1 MVKPRDESVRARF
14 ATESDR
20 NFSVVAS
27 AGSGK
32 TTGIIERI
40 LSIARS
46 PNAAEILPRLVVVT
60 FTNRAA
66 DEMQQRTRQA
76 LLQENLGQEVQT
88 ASNRAFFGTIH
99 AFCMKLLTDF
109 GHYLG
114 LPAPVELVEDDD
126 DLWQEFAQ
134 NQIRIGDSLGEKD
147 RALLLR
153 FVQARDLMELAR
165 RARSAV
171 LQVPGLT
178 PCPPPEFAEIY
189 SQSAKGKGNDNIA
202 RSQAELREWENRF
215 SGDWEYLRWPVCFTA
230 PNAKFTQLWQEK
242 FAPLR
247 KWICAAATCVAAEV
261 QRDYLDFRLD
271 NGVVTYDDQIALA
284 EQLLQHPVAAPRIR
298 DENFRVILDEA
309 QDTEPLQFSV
319 LLEVTR
325 PPEAKGLWLQDPHLG
340 PRPGHFCMVGD
351 FQQSIYWQRADL
363 NYYRA
368 VHDALISDKNGESL
382 EFAVTFRLDQKQLDF
397 VNETFWEILNNK
409 DGQVRFVELQPRP
422 NILPGKVIRV
432 PLAKELLPE
441 GKKLK
446 DYQKAR
452 IEADYLARWIKDA
465 GLKKLSADSWRE
477 VAILCPRKAWLQ
489 TMAAAL
495 RRVGLPVAIQSEND
509 VKGDSPAYA
518 WLTALLTIMSDPLNA
533 YEIVGVL
540 RDIFGASD
548 HDLAVFSEGQKARFR
563 IDQIASATGRISS
576 FLHMLAEI
584 RQRAEGLALFD
595 AVSLIIEQTQLRE
608 RLLLLPATEFG
619 DLARELDA
627 LTVQAA
633 EAEANGMILP
643 GFSEQLRND
652 FASSRAVRF
661 SADDDAIQLITS
673 YKAKGSE
680 WQAVIVPFL
689 ARELRTPSPPYPHFV
704 KSPADGELVIAFAKE
719 DKSKDLKDAI
729 ERAEQQQ
736 LERLLYVAT
745 TRARHTLVVVL
756 DQEIFSN
763 SEGKLL
769 KTAQL
774 RRLIRDKDF
783 YSGEFEQHTSTIDE
797 VPESSPITEHAS
809 QKKDAQ
815 IDPLTND
822 ELKRAAKRASDFVR
836 KITPSALDPE
846 VPADVRTRSRLDTL
860 ATLYG
865 RWWHK
870 FFQRLDW
877 KGGIDFAQNIFEK
890 ELPFSPDAKGAV
902 KDWDATHRHL
912 FSDASIARFLESDET
927 LFHAEFPFSW
937 RRNNRSV
944 LEGLID
950 LVMIDRKAHRCLLL
964 DWKTNNVSPSDVEI
978 FRETYR
984 PQLAAYWKA
993 VTEITGLEV
1002 EAGLFSIA
1010 LGRLLLYSAEELQME
1025 WRRLEQLPPSQLE
1038 NEITPDS
1045 VDQRLTAERSDT
1057 PKAAR
1062 GPRYPGTA

>member
-1 MVKPRDESVRARF
+1 MVKPRDEAARARF
-14 ATESDR
+14 ATELDC

-32 TTGIIERI
+32 TTAITQRV

-46 PNAAEILPRLVVVT
+46 PNATEILPQLVVVT

-76 LLQENLGQEVQT
+76 LLEEHLRQEVQT
-88 ASNRAFFGTIH
+88 AFNRAFFGTIH
-99 AFCMKLLTDF
+99 SFCIKLLTDF

-114 LPAPVELVEDDD
+114 LPAPLELVEDDS

-134 NQIRIGDSLGEKD
+134 NQTRIGRSLADKD
-147 RALLLR
+147 RAMLLR
-153 FVQARDLMELAR
+153 FVQVRDLMELAR
-165 RARSAV
+165 RAASAV
-171 LQVPGLT
+171 LQAPGLS
-178 PCPPPEFAEIY
+178 PCPPLDFAEVY
-189 SQSAKGKGNDNIA
+189 SQSDKGNENISK
-202 RSQAELREWENRF
+202 SQAELRQWERRF
-215 SGDWEYLRWPVCFTA
+215 AGDWEYLRWPVCFTA
-230 PNAKFTQLWQEK
+230 TNARFTQLWQEK

-247 KWICAAATCVAAEV
+247 QWICDAATCVAAEV
-261 QRDYLDFRLD
+261 QRDYLNFRLD
-271 NGVVTYDDQIALA
+271 HGLVTYGDQIALA
-284 EQLLQHPVAAPRIR
+284 EELLQHPEAARRIR
-298 DENFRVILDEA
+298 EENLRVILDEA
-309 QDTEPLQFSV
+309 QDTEPPQFSV
-319 LLEVTR
+319 LLETTR
-325 PPEAKGLWLQDPHLG
+325 PPEASGIWLQDRHLG

-368 VHDALISDKNGESL
+368 VHEALVADKHGESV

-397 VNETFWEILNNK
+397 VNETFREILNNK

-432 PLAKELLPE
+432 PLVANELLPE

-452 IEADYLARWIKDA
+452 IEAEYLARWIKGA

-489 TMAAAL
+489 TTAAAL
-495 RRVGLPVAIQSEND
+495 RRVGLPVAIQSERD

-518 WLTALLTIMSDPLNA
+518 WVAALLTIMTDPLNA

-540 RDIFGASD
+540 REIFGASD
-548 HDLAVFSEGQKARFR
+548 HDLAVFSEGQSARFR
-563 IDQIASATGRISS
+563 IDEILSATGRISS
-576 FLHMLAEI
+576 RLRTLAEI

-595 AVSLIIEQTQLRE
+595 AVTLIVEQTRLRE
-608 RLLLLPATEFG
+608 RLLLLPAMEFG
-619 DLARELDA
+619 DLTRELDA
-627 LTVQAA
+627 LLAQAA
-633 EAEANGMILP
+633 EAEANGTILTE
-643 GFSEQLRND
+643 FAEHLRDD
-652 FASSRAVRF
+652 FTTPRAVRF
-661 SADDDAIQLITS
+661 FADDNAIQLITS
-673 YKAKGSE
+673 HKAKGSE

-689 ARELRTPSPPYPHFV
+689 ARDMRLPSRPYPHLV
-704 KSPADGELVIAFAKE
+704 KSPLDGELIIAFGKE

-736 LERLLYVAT
+736 IERLLYVAT

-769 KTAQL
+769 KAAQL
-774 RRLIRDKDF
+774 RRLIRDKDS
-783 YSGEFEQHTSTIDE
+783 YSGEFDQHSSTIDE
-797 VPESSPITEHAS
+797 VPEPSQIIEHAS
-809 QKKDAQ
+809 EKNGAE
-815 IDPLTND
+815 IEPLSAR
-822 ELKRAAKRASDFVR
+822 ELKRAAKRGSEFVR
-836 KITPSALDPE
+836 KITPSTLDPE
-846 VPADVRTRSRLDTL
+846 LPAEVWTRSRLDNL

-877 KGGIDFAQNIFEK
+877 KGGINSAQKLFEK
-890 ELPFSPDAKGAV
+890 ELPLSPDAKAAV
-902 KDWDATHRHL
+902 KDWNATRENL
-912 FSDASIARFLESDET
+912 FSDASIARFLASNET

-937 RRNNRSV
+937 HRNERSV

-950 LVMIDRKAHRCLLL
+950 SIMINRIFGQCLLL
-964 DWKTNNVSPSDVEI
+964 DWKTNDVSPSDIEI
-978 FRETYR
+978 FRESYR

-993 VTEITGLEV
+993 VTEITDLEV
-1002 EAGLFSIA
+1002 EAGLFSTA

-1025 WRRLEQLPPSQLE
+1025 WRRLEQLPPAELE
-1038 NEITPDS
+1038 NEIRPDPAS
-1045 VDQRLTAERSDT
+1045 GV
-1057 PKAAR
+1057 
-1062 GPRYPGTA
+1062 

>member
-1 MVKPRDESVRARF
+1 MVKPRDECVRARF
-14 ATESDR
+14 ASELDR
-20 NFSVVAS
+20 NFSVLAS

-32 TTGIIERI
+32 TTAITERI

-76 LLQENLGQEVQT
+76 LLEQHLRQEVQT
-88 ASNRAFFGTIH
+88 AFNRAFFGTIH
-99 AFCMKLLTDF
+99 SFCMKLLNDF

-114 LPAPVELVEDDD
+114 LPAPLELVEGDD

-134 NQIRIGDSLGEKD
+134 NQTRIGRSLGDKD
-147 RALLLR
+147 RTMLLR

-171 LQVPGLT
+171 LHVPGLS
-178 PCPPPEFAEIY
+178 PCPPLDFAEIY
-189 SQSAKGKGNDNIA
+189 SQSDKEKGNDNISK
-202 RSQAELREWENRF
+202 SQAELREWEIRHA
-215 SGDWEYLRWPVCFTA
+215 GDWEYLRWPVCFTA
-230 PNAKFTQLWQEK
+230 GNAKFTQLWQQK

-247 KWICAAATCVAAEV
+247 HWVCDAATCVAVEV
-261 QRDYLDFRLD
+261 QRDYLNFRLD
-271 NGVVTYDDQIALA
+271 HGLVTYGDQIALA
-284 EQLLQHPVAAPRIR
+284 EELLQHPVAAQRIR
-298 DENFRVILDEA
+298 EESFRVILDEA

-319 LLEVTR
+319 LLEATR
-325 PPEAKGLWLQDPHLG
+325 PPEAKGLWLQDRHLG

-368 VHDALISDKNGESL
+368 VHEALISDKHGESL

-397 VNETFWEILNNK
+397 VNATFRGILNNK
-409 DGQVRFVELQPRP
+409 DGQVPFVELQPRP
-422 NILPGKVIRV
+422 EILPGKVIGL
-432 PLAKELLPE
+432 PLVAKELLPE

-452 IEADYLARWIKDA
+452 IEGEYLACWIRDT

-489 TMAAAL
+489 TTAAAL

-518 WLTALLTIMSDPLNA
+518 WLTALLTIMTDPLNA
-533 YEIVGVL
+533 YEIVGVV
-540 RDIFGASD
+540 REIFGASD
-548 HDLAVFSEGQKARFR
+548 HDLAVFSDGQRARFR
-563 IDQIASATGRISS
+563 IDEILSATGRISS
-576 FLHMLAEI
+576 LLRTLAEI

-595 AVSLIIEQTQLRE
+595 AVTLIIEQTQLRQ
-608 RLLLLPATEFG
+608 RLLVLPAAEFG
-619 DLARELDA
+619 DLERELDA
-627 LTVQAA
+627 LLAQTA
-633 EAEANGMILP
+633 EAEANGMILAE
-643 GFSEQLRND
+643 FAEHLRND
-652 FASSRAVRF
+652 FAAARAVRF
-661 SADDDAIQLITS
+661 SADDNAIQLITS

-689 ARELRTPSPPYPHFV
+689 ARELRPHSPPYPHFV
-704 KSPADGELVIAFAKE
+704 KSPVDGELIIAFGKQ

-729 ERAEQQQ
+729 ERAQKQE

-745 TRARHTLVVVL
+745 TRARHALVIVL
-756 DQEIFSN
+756 DQEIFTN
-763 SEGKLL
+763 NDGQVPR
-769 KTAQL
+769 TAQL
-774 RRLIRDKDF
+774 RRLIRDMDS
-783 YSGEFEQHTSTIDE
+783 YSGEFDQHSSTIDDVLE
-797 VPESSPITEHAS
+797 PSPIAGQAS
-809 QKKDAQ
+809 QKNGAEIQ
-815 IDPLTND
+815 PLTD
-822 ELKRAAKRASDFVR
+822 GELKRAAKRASEFVR
-836 KITPSALDPE
+836 KITPSALDSE
-846 VPADVRTRSRLDTL
+846 VPVDVQTRGRLDTL

-877 KGGIDFAQNIFEK
+877 KGGIDSAQELFDK
-890 ELPFSPDAKGAV
+890 ELPISPDAKAAV
-902 KDWDATHRHL
+902 KDWNATRRHL
-912 FSDASIARFLESDET
+912 FSDATIARLLASDET

-937 RRNNRSV
+937 RRNDRSV

-950 LVMIDRKAHRCLLL
+950 SIMINRKAGRCLLL
-964 DWKTNNVSPSDVEI
+964 DWKTNDVSPSDVEI

-993 VTEITGLEV
+993 VAEITGLEV
-1002 EAGLFSIA
+1002 EAGLFSTA
-1010 LGRLLLYSAEELQME
+1010 LGHLLLYSAEELQVE
-1025 WRRLEQLPPSQLE
+1025 WRRLEQLPPAQLE
-1038 NEITPDS
+1038 NEI
-1045 VDQRLTAERSDT
+1045 RLD
-1057 PKAAR
+1057 AAD
-1062 GPRYPGTA
+1062 GL

>member
-1 MVKPRDESVRARF
+1 MVKPRDEAVRARF
-14 ATESDR
+14 ASELDR

-88 ASNRAFFGTIH
+88 AFNRAFFGTIH
-99 AFCMKLLTDF
+99 SFCMKLLTDF

-114 LPAPVELVEDDD
+114 LPAPLELVEDDD
-126 DLWQEFAQ
+126 DMWQEFAQ
-134 NQIRIGDSLGEKD
+134 NQTRIGRSLGEKD
-147 RALLLR
+147 RAMLLR

-171 LQVPGLT
+171 LQMPGLS
-178 PCPPPEFAEIY
+178 PCPPLDFAEVY
-189 SQSAKGKGNDNIA
+189 AQSNKGKGNDNIA
-202 RSQAELREWENRF
+202 KSQAELREWEKRF
-215 SGDWEYLRWPVCFTA
+215 AGDWEYLRWPVCFTA
-230 PNAKFTQLWQEK
+230 ANARFTQLWQEK

-261 QRDYLDFRLD
+261 QRDYLNFRLD
-271 NGVVTYDDQIALA
+271 HGLVTYDDQIALA
-284 EQLLQHPVAAPRIR
+284 EELLQHPIAAPRIR
-298 DENFRVILDEA
+298 EESFRVILDEA
-309 QDTEPLQFSV
+309 QDTQPLQFSV
-319 LLEVTR
+319 LLELTR
-325 PPEAKGLWLQDPHLG
+325 PPEAKGLWLQDRHLG

-351 FQQSIYWQRADL
+351 FQQSIWQRADL
-363 NYYRA
+363 HYYRA
-368 VHDALISDKNGESL
+368 VHEALIFDKNGESL

-397 VNETFWEILNNK
+397 VNETFREILNNK

-432 PLAKELLPE
+432 PLAKELLPQ

-452 IEADYLARWIKDA
+452 IEAEYLARWIKDG
-465 GLKKLSADSWRE
+465 GLKKLSADSWGE

-495 RRVGLPVAIQSEND
+495 RRIDLPVAIQSEHD

-518 WLTALLTIMSDPLNA
+518 WLTALLTIMTDPLNA

-548 HDLAVFSEGQKARFR
+548 HDLAVFSEGQNARFR
-563 IDQIASATGRISS
+563 IDEIASATGSISS
-576 FLHMLAEI
+576 ILHTLAET

-595 AVSLIIEQTQLRE
+595 AVTLIIEQTQLRE
-608 RLLLLPATEFG
+608 RLLLLPAAEFG
-619 DLARELDA
+619 HLALELDA
-627 LTVQAA
+627 LIVQAA

-643 GFSEQLRND
+643 GFAEQLRND
-652 FASSRAVRF
+652 FASLRAVRF
-661 SADDDAIQLITS
+661 SADDNAIQLITS

-680 WQAVIVPFL
+680 WQTVIVPFL
-689 ARELRTPSPPYPHFV
+689 ARDLRAPSPRYPCFI
-704 KSPADGELVIAFAKE
+704 KSPADGELIIAFANQ

-756 DQEIFSN
+756 DQEIFPS

-774 RRLIRDKDF
+774 RRLIRDKDS
-783 YSGEFEQHTSTIDE
+783 YSGEFDQHTSTIDE
-797 VPESSPITEHAS
+797 VPESSPIVGHAS
-809 QKKDAQ
+809 QKNGSE
-815 IDPLTND
+815 IEPLTNN
-822 ELKRAAKRASDFVR
+822 ELERAAKRASEFVR

-846 VPADVRTRSRLDTL
+846 VPADARTRSRLDTL

-877 KGGIDFAQNIFEK
+877 KGGIDSAQKLFEK
-890 ELPFSPDAKGAV
+890 ELPISPDAKAAV
-902 KDWDATHRHL
+902 KDWNATRRNL
-912 FSDASIARFLESDET
+912 FSEGTIARFLASDET
-927 LFHAEFPFSW
+927 LYHAEFPFSW

-950 LVMIDRKAHRCLLL
+950 SIMINRKAGSCLLL
-964 DWKTNNVSPSDVEI
+964 DWKTNDVSRSEVEI

-984 PQLAAYWKA
+984 PQLAAYWKG

-1002 EAGLFSIA
+1002 EAGLFSTA
-1010 LGRLLLYSAEELQME
+1010 LGRLLLYSAKELQME
-1025 WRRLEQLPPSQLE
+1025 WRRLEQLPPTQLE
-1038 NEITPDS
+1038 NEI
-1045 VDQRLTAERSDT
+1045 RSD
-1057 PKAAR
+1057 AAN
-1062 GPRYPGTA
+1062 GF

>member
-1 MVKPRDESVRARF
+1 MVKPRDEPARARF
-14 ATESDR
+14 ASELDR

-46 PNAAEILPRLVVVT
+46 PNAAKILPRLVVVT

-76 LLQENLGQEVQT
+76 LLEENLRQEVQT
-88 ASNRAFFGTIH
+88 AFNRAFFGTIH
-99 AFCMKLLTDF
+99 SFCMKLLTDF

-114 LPAPVELVEDDD
+114 LPAPLELVEEDDD

-134 NQIRIGDSLGEKD
+134 NQTRIGRSLGEKD
-147 RALLLR
+147 RAMLLR

-165 RARSAV
+165 RARSAA
-171 LQVPGLT
+171 LQVPGLS
-178 PCPPPEFAEIY
+178 PCPPLDFADIY
-189 SQSAKGKGNDNIA
+189 QQADQAGRDNIA
-202 RSQAELREWENRF
+202 KSQAELREWEKRYA
-215 SGDWEYLRWPVCFTA
+215 GDWEYLRWPVCFTA
-230 PNAKFTQLWQEK
+230 ANAKFTQLWQEK

-247 KWICAAATCVAAEV
+247 QWICDAATCVAAEV
-261 QRDYLDFRLD
+261 QRDYLNFRLD
-271 NGVVTYDDQIALA
+271 HGLVTYGDQIGLA
-284 EQLLQHPVAAPRIR
+284 GELLQHPVAAQRIR
-298 DENFRVILDEA
+298 EENFRVILDEA
-309 QDTEPLQFSV
+309 QDTEPLQFSA
-319 LLEVTR
+319 LLEATR
-325 PPEAKGLWLQDPHLG
+325 PPEAKGLWLQDRHLG

-368 VHDALISDKNGESL
+368 VHEALISDKNGESL

-397 VNETFWEILNNK
+397 VNETFREILNNK
-409 DGQVRFVELQPRP
+409 EGQVRFVELQPRP
-422 NILPGKVIRV
+422 EILPGKVIRV
-432 PLAKELLPE
+432 ALVAKELLPKE
-441 GKKLK
+441 KKLK

-452 IEADYLARWIKDA
+452 IEAEYLAQWIKDA

-495 RRVGLPVAIQSEND
+495 RRVGLPVAIQSEQD

-518 WLTALLTIMSDPLNA
+518 WLTALLTIMTDPLNA

-540 RDIFGASD
+540 REIFGASD
-548 HDLAVFSEGQKARFR
+548 HDLAVFSEGERTRFR
-563 IDQIASATGRISS
+563 IDEISSATGKISS
-576 FLHMLAEI
+576 VLHTLAEI
-584 RQRAEGLALFD
+584 RQRAEDLALFD
-595 AVSLIIEQTQLRE
+595 AVTLIIEQTQLRE
-608 RLLLLPATEFG
+608 RLLLLPASEFG
-619 DLARELDA
+619 DLGRELDA
-627 LTVQAA
+627 LIVQAA
-633 EAEANGMILP
+633 EAEANGMILA
-643 GFSEQLRND
+643 GFAEQLRDD
-652 FASSRAVRF
+652 FASPRAIRF
-661 SADDDAIQLITS
+661 SADDNAIQLITS
-673 YKAKGSE
+673 HKAKGSE

-689 ARELRTPSPPYPHFV
+689 ARDLRMPSPRYPHFV
-704 KSPADGELVIAFAKE
+704 KSPADGELIIAFGKE

-756 DQEIFSN
+756 DQEIFCN

-783 YSGEFEQHTSTIDE
+783 YSGEFNQHSSTIGE
-797 VPESSPITEHAS
+797 VLEPSAIVQHAS
-809 QKKDAQ
+809 QKNGAE
-815 IDPLTND
+815 IEPLTD
-822 ELKRAAKRASDFVR
+822 SELKRAAKRASEFVR
-836 KITPSALDPE
+836 KITPSALDSE
-846 VPADVRTRSRLDTL
+846 VSAEVRTRSRLDTL

-877 KGGIDFAQNIFEK
+877 NGGIDSAQKLFEK
-890 ELPFSPDAKGAV
+890 ELPISPDAQAAV
-902 KDWDATHRHL
+902 KDWNATRRNL
-912 FSDASIARFLESDET
+912 FSDATIARFLASDET

-937 RRNNRSV
+937 RRNDRSV

-950 LVMIDRKAHRCLLL
+950 SIMISRKAGRCLLL
-964 DWKTNNVSPSDVEI
+964 DWKTNDVSSSDAEI
-978 FRETYR
+978 FLARYR
-984 PQLAAYWKA
+984 PQLAAYWKG

-1002 EAGLFSIA
+1002 KAGLFSTA
-1010 LGRLLLYSAEELQME
+1010 LGRLLLYSAEELEVE
-1025 WRRLEQLPPSQLE
+1025 WRRLEQLPPAQLE
-1038 NEITPDS
+1038 DEIRPDT
-1045 VDQRLTAERSDT
+1045 VD
-1057 PKAAR
+1057 
-1062 GPRYPGTA
+1062 G

>member
-1 MVKPRDESVRARF
+1 MVKPRDEAARARF
-14 ATESDR
+14 ANELDR

-32 TTGIIERI
+32 TTAITQRI

-76 LLQENLGQEVQT
+76 LLEENLRQEVQT
-88 ASNRAFFGTIH
+88 AFNRAFFGTIH
-99 AFCMKLLTDF
+99 SFCMKLLIDF

-114 LPAPVELVEDDD
+114 LPAPLELVEDDE

-134 NQIRIGDSLGEKD
+134 NQTRIGLSLGDKD
-147 RALLLR
+147 RAMLLR
-153 FVQARDLMELAR
+153 FVQARNLMELAR
-165 RARSAV
+165 RAASSV
-171 LQVPGLT
+171 LQVPGLS
-178 PCPPPEFAEIY
+178 PCPPLDFAEVY
-189 SQSAKGKGNDNIA
+189 QHVDQGGRDNVSK
-202 RSQAELREWENRF
+202 SQAELREWERRF
-215 SGDWEYLRWPVCFTA
+215 AGDWEYLRWPICFTA
-230 PNAKFTQLWQEK
+230 ANAKFTQLWQEK

-247 KWICAAATCVAAEV
+247 KWICEAATCVAAEV
-261 QRDYLDFRLD
+261 QRDYRNFRLD
-271 NGVVTYDDQIALA
+271 HGLVTYGDQIALA
-284 EQLLQHPVAAPRIR
+284 EELLQHPVAAPRIR
-298 DENFRVILDEA
+298 EENFRVILDEA

-319 LLEVTR
+319 LLEATR
-325 PPEAKGLWLQDPHLG
+325 PPEAKGLWLDDRHRG

-363 NYYRA
+363 KYYRD
-368 VHDALISDKNGESL
+368 VHEALIAQKSGESL
-382 EFAVTFRLDQKQLDF
+382 EFSVTFRLDQKQLDF
-397 VNETFWEILNNK
+397 VNETFCEILNNN

-422 NILPGKVIRV
+422 DILPGKVIRV
-432 PLAKELLPE
+432 PLVAKELLPD
-441 GKKLK
+441 GKKIK

-452 IEADYLARWIKDA
+452 IEAEYLARWIKDS
-465 GLKKLSADSWRE
+465 GLKNLSADSWRE

-489 TMAAAL
+489 TTAAAL
-495 RRVGLPVAIQSEND
+495 RRVGLAVAIQSERD

-518 WLTALLTIMSDPLNA
+518 WLTALLTIMTDPLNA

-540 RDIFGASD
+540 REIFGASD
-548 HDLAVFSEGQKARFR
+548 HDLAVFSEGHSARFR
-563 IDQIASATGRISS
+563 IDQILSATGRISS
-576 FLHMLAEI
+576 RLRTLAEV

-595 AVSLIIEQTQLRE
+595 AVTLIIEQMQLRE

-627 LTVQAA
+627 VVAQAA
-633 EAEANGMILP
+633 EAEANGMILAE
-643 GFSEQLRND
+643 FAEHLRND
-652 FASSRAVRF
+652 FTTQRAVRF
-661 SADDDAIQLITS
+661 AADDNAIQLITS
-673 YKAKGSE
+673 HKAKGSE

-689 ARELRTPSPPYPHFV
+689 ARDMRLPSRPYPHLV
-704 KSPADGELVIAFAKE
+704 KSPVNGELIIAFGKE

-736 LERLLYVAT
+736 IERLLYVAT
-745 TRARHTLVVVL
+745 TRACHTLVIVL
-756 DQEIFSN
+756 DQDIFAN

-783 YSGEFEQHTSTIDE
+783 YSGEFDQHSMIDE
-797 VPESSPITEHAS
+797 VLESSPITGLAS
-809 QKKDAQ
+809 QENGAE
-815 IDPLTND
+815 IEPLTHN
-822 ELKRAAKRASDFVR
+822 EFKRAAKRASQFVR
-836 KITPSALDPE
+836 KITPSALDSQ
-846 VPADVRTRSRLDTL
+846 VPAEGPTRPRLDTL

-877 KGGIDFAQNIFEK
+877 KGGIDSAQKLFEK
-890 ELPFSPDAKGAV
+890 ELPTSPDAKAAV
-902 KDWDATHRHL
+902 KDWKATRQNL
-912 FSDASIARFLESDET
+912 FSDVTIAGFLASNET

-937 RRNNRSV
+937 RRNDRSV

-950 LVMIDRKAHRCLLL
+950 SMMIDRKARSCLLL
-964 DWKTNNVSPSDVEI
+964 DWKTNDVSPSDVEI

-993 VTEITGLEV
+993 VTEITGLDV
-1002 EAGLFSIA
+1002 QAGLFSTA
-1010 LGRLLLYSAEELQME
+1010 LGHVLLYPAEELRME
-1025 WRRLEQLPPSQLE
+1025 WRRLEQLPPVQLE
-1038 NEITPDS
+1038 NEIRPD
-1045 VDQRLTAERSDT
+1045 
-1057 PKAAR
+1057 AAN
-1062 GPRYPGTA
+1062 GF

>member
-1 MVKPRDESVRARF
+1 MVKPRDEAARARF
-14 ATESDR
+14 ATELDC

-32 TTGIIERI
+32 TTAITQRV

-46 PNAAEILPRLVVVT
+46 PNATEILPQLVVVT

-76 LLQENLGQEVQT
+76 LLEEHLRQEVQT
-88 ASNRAFFGTIH
+88 AFNRAFFGTIH
-99 AFCMKLLTDF
+99 SFCIKLLTDF

-114 LPAPVELVEDDD
+114 LPAPLELVEDDS

-134 NQIRIGDSLGEKD
+134 NQTRIGRSLADKD
-147 RALLLR
+147 RAMLLR
-153 FVQARDLMELAR
+153 FVQVRDLMELAR
-165 RARSAV
+165 RAASAV
-171 LQVPGLT
+171 LQAPGLS
-178 PCPPPEFAEIY
+178 PCPPLDFAEVY
-189 SQSAKGKGNDNIA
+189 SQSDKGNENISK
-202 RSQAELREWENRF
+202 SQAELREWERRF
-215 SGDWEYLRWPVCFTA
+215 AGDWEYLRWPVCFTA
-230 PNAKFTQLWQEK
+230 TNARFTQLWQEK

-247 KWICAAATCVAAEV
+247 QWICDAATCVAAEV
-261 QRDYLDFRLD
+261 QRDYLNFRLD
-271 NGVVTYDDQIALA
+271 HGLVTYGDQIALA
-284 EQLLQHPVAAPRIR
+284 EELLQHPEAARRIR

-319 LLEVTR
+319 LLEAAR
-325 PPEAKGLWLQDPHLG
+325 PPEATGVWLQDRHLG

-368 VHDALISDKNGESL
+368 VHEALVADKHGESV

-397 VNETFWEILNNK
+397 VNETFREILNNK

-432 PLAKELLPE
+432 PLVAKELLPE

-452 IEADYLARWIKDA
+452 IEAEYLARWIKGA

-489 TMAAAL
+489 TTAAAL
-495 RRVGLPVAIQSEND
+495 RRVGLPVAIQSERD

-518 WLTALLTIMSDPLNA
+518 WLAALLTIMTDPLNA

-540 RDIFGASD
+540 REIFGASD
-548 HDLAVFSEGQKARFR
+548 HDLAVFSEGQSARFR
-563 IDQIASATGRISS
+563 IDEILSATGRISS
-576 FLHMLAEI
+576 RLRTLAEI

-595 AVSLIIEQTQLRE
+595 AVTLIVEQTRLRE
-608 RLLLLPATEFG
+608 RLLLLPAMEFG

-627 LTVQAA
+627 LLAQAA
-633 EAEANGMILP
+633 EAEANGTILTE
-643 GFSEQLRND
+643 FAEHLRDD
-652 FASSRAVRF
+652 FTTPRAVRF
-661 SADDDAIQLITS
+661 FADDNAIQLITS
-673 YKAKGSE
+673 HKAKGSE

-689 ARELRTPSPPYPHFV
+689 ARDMRLPSRPYPHLV
-704 KSPADGELVIAFAKE
+704 KSPLDGELIIAFGKE

-736 LERLLYVAT
+736 IERLLYVAT
-745 TRARHTLVVVL
+745 TRARHTLIVVL

-769 KTAQL
+769 KAAQL
-774 RRLIRDKDF
+774 RRLIRDQDS
-783 YSGEFEQHTSTIDE
+783 YSGEFDQHSSTIDE
-797 VPESSPITEHAS
+797 VPEPSQIIEHAS
-809 QKKDAQ
+809 EKNGAE
-815 IDPLTND
+815 IEPLSAR
-822 ELKRAAKRASDFVR
+822 ELKRAAKRGSEFVR
-836 KITPSALDPE
+836 KITPSTLDPE
-846 VPADVRTRSRLDTL
+846 VPAEVWTRSRLDNL

-877 KGGIDFAQNIFEK
+877 KGGIDSAQKLFEK
-890 ELPFSPDAKGAV
+890 ELPLSPDAKAAV
-902 KDWDATHRHL
+902 KDWNATRENL
-912 FSDASIARFLESDET
+912 FSDASIARFLASNET

-937 RRNNRSV
+937 HRNERSV

-950 LVMIDRKAHRCLLL
+950 SIMINRIFGQCLLL
-964 DWKTNNVSPSDVEI
+964 DWKTNDVSPSDIEI
-978 FRETYR
+978 FRESYR

-993 VTEITGLEV
+993 VTEITDLEV
-1002 EAGLFSIA
+1002 EAGLFSTA

-1025 WRRLEQLPPSQLE
+1025 WRRLEQLPPAELE
-1038 NEITPDS
+1038 NEIRPDPAS
-1045 VDQRLTAERSDT
+1045 GV
-1057 PKAAR
+1057 
-1062 GPRYPGTA
+1062 

>member
-1 MVKPRDESVRARF
+1 MVKPRDESARARF
-14 ATESDR
+14 ASELDR

-32 TTGIIERI
+32 TTAITERI

-46 PNAAEILPRLVVVT
+46 RNAVEILPRLVVVT

-66 DEMQQRTRQA
+66 DEMQQPTRQA
-76 LLQENLGQEVQT
+76 PQEVQT
-88 ASNRAFFGTIH
+88 AFNRAFFGTIH
-99 AFCMKLLTDF
+99 SFCMKLLTDF

-114 LPAPVELVEDDD
+114 LPAPLELIEDDD

-134 NQIRIGDSLGEKD
+134 NQTRIGRSLSEKD
-147 RALLLR
+147 RATLLR

-171 LQVPGLT
+171 LQVPGLS
-178 PCPPPEFAEIY
+178 PCPSLDFGEVY
-189 SQSAKGKGNDNIA
+189 SQLDKGKGNDNISK
-202 RSQAELREWENRF
+202 SQAELREWERRF
-215 SGDWEYLRWPVCFTA
+215 ADDWEYLRWPPCFTA
-230 PNAKFTQLWQEK
+230 ANAKFTQLWQEK

-247 KWICAAATCVAAEV
+247 QWICNAATCVAAEV
-261 QRDYLDFRLD
+261 QRDYLNFRLD
-271 NGVVTYDDQIALA
+271 HGLVTYDDQIALA
-284 EQLLQHPVAAPRIR
+284 EELLQHPVAAQRIR
-298 DENFRVILDEA
+298 EESFRVILDEA
-309 QDTEPLQFSV
+309 QDSEPLQFSV

-325 PPEAKGLWLQDPHLG
+325 PPEAKGLWFQDRHLG

-351 FQQSIYWQRADL
+351 FQQSIYWKRADL

-368 VHDALISDKNGESL
+368 VHEALISDKNGESL

-397 VNETFWEILNNK
+397 VNETFREILNNK

-422 NILPGKVIRV
+422 EILPGKVIRV
-432 PLAKELLPE
+432 PHVAKGLLPE

-452 IEADYLARWIKDA
+452 IEAEYLARWIKDA

-489 TMAAAL
+489 TTAAAL
-495 RRVGLPVAIQSEND
+495 RRVGLPVAIQSEQD

-518 WLTALLTIMSDPLNA
+518 WLTALLTIMTDPLNA

-540 RDIFGASD
+540 REIFGASD
-548 HDLAVFSEGQKARFR
+548 HDLAVFSEGQKTRFR
-563 IDQIASATGRISS
+563 IDEILSATGRISS
-576 FLHMLAEI
+576 VLRTLAEI

-595 AVSLIIEQTQLRE
+595 AVTLIIEQTQLRE

-627 LTVQAA
+627 LLAQAA
-633 EAEANGMILP
+633 EAEANGMILA
-643 GFSEQLRND
+643 GFAEQLRND
-652 FASSRAVRF
+652 FASQRAVRF
-661 SADDDAIQLITS
+661 SADDNAIQLITS
-673 YKAKGSE
+673 HKAKGSE
-680 WQAVIVPFL
+680 WQAVVVPFL
-689 ARELRTPSPPYPHFV
+689 ARDLRTPSPRYPDFV
-704 KSPADGELVIAFAKE
+704 KSPADGERIIAFGNQ

-763 SEGKLL
+763 SEGKLPR
-769 KTAQL
+769 TAQL

-783 YSGEFEQHTSTIDE
+783 YSGEFDQHSSTIDE
-797 VPESSPITEHAS
+797 VLEHSAIAGHAS
-809 QKKDAQ
+809 QKNGAEIQ
-815 IDPLTND
+815 SLTSS
-822 ELKRAAKRASDFVR
+822 ELKRAAKRASEFVR
-836 KITPSALDPE
+836 KITPSALDSE
-846 VPADVRTRSRLDTL
+846 VSADVRTRSRLDTL

-877 KGGIDFAQNIFEK
+877 KGGIDSAQKLFEK
-890 ELPFSPDAKGAV
+890 ELPISPDAKTAV
-902 KDWDATHRHL
+902 KDWNATRPNL
-912 FSDASIARFLESDET
+912 FSDATIARFLASDET

-937 RRNNRSV
+937 RRNDRSV

-950 LVMIDRKAHRCLLL
+950 SIMINRRAGRCLLL
-964 DWKTNNVSPSDVEI
+964 DWKTNDVSPSDVEI

-1002 EAGLFSIA
+1002 EAGLFSTA
-1010 LGRLLLYSAEELQME
+1010 LGRLLLYSTEQLQME
-1025 WRRLEQLPPSQLE
+1025 WRRLEQLPPAQME
-1038 NEITPDS
+1038 NEIQPD
-1045 VDQRLTAERSDT
+1045 
-1057 PKAAR
+1057 AAD
-1062 GPRYPGTA
+1062 GF

>member
-1 MVKPRDESVRARF
+1 MVKLRDESARARF
-14 ATESDR
+14 ASELDR

-32 TTGIIERI
+32 TTAITERI

-46 PNAAEILPRLVVVT
+46 AKAVEILPRLVVVT

-76 LLQENLGQEVQT
+76 LLDENLRQEVQT
-88 ASNRAFFGTIH
+88 AFNRTFFGTIH
-99 AFCMKLLTDF
+99 SFCMKLLTDF

-114 LPAPVELVEDDD
+114 LPAPLELVEEDDD

-134 NQIRIGDSLGEKD
+134 NQTRIGRSLGEND
-147 RALLLR
+147 RAMLLR

-165 RARSAV
+165 RARSAA
-171 LQVPGLT
+171 LQVPGLS
-178 PCPPPEFAEIY
+178 PCPPLDFTEVY
-189 SQSAKGKGNDNIA
+189 SQSDKAKGNDNIA
-202 RSQAELREWENRF
+202 KSQAELHEWEKRF
-215 SGDWEYLRWPVCFTA
+215 AGDWEYLRWPVCFTA
-230 PNAKFTQLWQEK
+230 GNAKFTQLWQEK

-247 KWICAAATCVAAEV
+247 QWICAAATCVAAEV
-261 QRDYLDFRLD
+261 QRDYLNFRLD
-271 NGVVTYDDQIALA
+271 HGLVTYGDQIALA
-284 EQLLQHPVAAPRIR
+284 EELLQHPVAAQRIR
-298 DENFRVILDEA
+298 EESFRVILDEA

-325 PPEAKGLWLQDPHLG
+325 PPAAKGLWLQDRHLG
-340 PRPGHFCMVGD
+340 PQPGHFCMVGD

-368 VHDALISDKNGESL
+368 VHEALISDRNGESM

-397 VNETFWEILNNK
+397 VNETFREILNNK
-409 DGQVRFVELQPRP
+409 DGQARFVELQPRP
-422 NILPGKVIRV
+422 SILPGKVIRV
-432 PLAKELLPE
+432 SLAKELLPQ

-489 TMAAAL
+489 TTAAAL
-495 RRVGLPVAIQSEND
+495 RRVGLPVAIQSEQD

-518 WLTALLTIMSDPLNA
+518 WLTALLTIMTDPLNA

-540 RDIFGASD
+540 REIFGASD
-548 HDLAVFSEGQKARFR
+548 HDLAVFSEGQRTRFR
-563 IDQIASATGRISS
+563 IDEIVSATGRISS
-576 FLHMLAEI
+576 ILHTLAEI
-584 RQRAEGLALFD
+584 RQRTEGLALFD
-595 AVSLIIEQTQLRE
+595 AVTLIIEQTQLRE

-619 DLARELDA
+619 DLTRELDA
-627 LTVQAA
+627 LLAQAA
-633 EAEANGMILP
+633 EAEANGIILA
-643 GFSEQLRND
+643 GFAEQLRND
-652 FASSRAVRF
+652 FASARAVRF
-661 SADDDAIQLITS
+661 SADDNAIQLITS
-673 YKAKGSE
+673 HKAKGSE

-689 ARELRTPSPPYPHFV
+689 ARDLRTPSPRYPHFV
-704 KSPADGELVIAFAKE
+704 KSPADGELIIAFGNQ

-756 DQEIFSN
+756 DEEIFSS

-783 YSGEFEQHTSTIDE
+783 YSGQFDRHSSTIDE
-797 VPESSPITEHAS
+797 VLEPFQTVRQTQEKNGSEIE
-809 QKKDAQ
+809 
-815 IDPLTND
+815 PLTD
-822 ELKRAAKRASDFVR
+822 GELKRTAKRASEFVR
-836 KITPSALDPE
+836 KITPSALGSE
-846 VPADVRTRSRLDTL
+846 VSADVRTRSRLDTL

-870 FFQRLDW
+870 FFQGLDW
-877 KGGIDFAQNIFEK
+877 KGGIDSAQKLFEK
-890 ELPFSPDAKGAV
+890 ELPISPDPKAAV
-902 KDWDATHRHL
+902 KDWSATRRNL
-912 FSDASIARFLESDET
+912 FSDATIARFLATDET

-937 RRNNRSV
+937 RRNDRSV
-944 LEGLID
+944 LEGVID
-950 LVMIDRKAHRCLLL
+950 SIMINREAGRCLLL
-964 DWKTNNVSPSDVEI
+964 DWKTNDVSQSDVEI

-984 PQLAAYWKA
+984 PQVAAYWKA
-993 VTEITGLEV
+993 VTEITCLEV
-1002 EAGLFSIA
+1002 EAGLFSTA

-1025 WRRLEQLPPSQLE
+1025 WRRLEQLPSAQLE
-1038 NEITPDS
+1038 NEI
-1045 VDQRLTAERSDT
+1045 
-1057 PKAAR
+1057 AAIS
-1062 GPRYPGTA
+1062 GDGF

>member
-14 ATESDR
+14 ASELDR

-32 TTGIIERI
+32 TTAITERI

-76 LLQENLGQEVQT
+76 LLQEHLRQEVQT
-88 ASNRAFFGTIH
+88 AFNRAFFGTIH
-99 AFCMKLLTDF
+99 SFCMKLLTDF

-114 LPAPVELVEDDD
+114 LPAPLELIEEDDD

-134 NQIRIGDSLGEKD
+134 NQTRIGSSLGEKD
-147 RALLLR
+147 RAMLLR

-171 LQVPGLT
+171 LQVPELS
-178 PCPPPEFAEIY
+178 PCPTLDFAEVH
-189 SQSAKGKGNDNIA
+189 SQPDKGNNNISK
-202 RSQAELREWENRF
+202 SQAELREWELRF
-215 SGDWEYLRWPVCFTA
+215 AGDWEYLRWPVCFTA
-230 PNAKFTQLWQEK
+230 ANARFTQLWQEK

-247 KWICAAATCVAAEV
+247 QWICAAATCVAAEL
-261 QRDYLDFRLD
+261 QRDYLNFRLD
-271 NGVVTYDDQIALA
+271 HGVVTYDDQIALA
-284 EQLLQHPVAAPRIR
+284 EELLQHPVAAQRIR
-298 DENFRVILDEA
+298 EESFRVILDEA

-325 PPEAKGLWLQDPHLG
+325 PTEAKGLWFQDRHLG
-340 PRPGHFCMVGD
+340 PRLGHFCMVGD
-351 FQQSIYWQRADL
+351 FQQSIYWKRADL

-368 VHDALISDKNGESL
+368 VHEALISDKNGESL
-382 EFAVTFRLDQKQLDF
+382 EFAVTFRLNQKQLDF
-397 VNETFWEILNNK
+397 VNETFREILNNK

-432 PLAKELLPE
+432 PLGKELLPQ

-452 IEADYLARWIKDA
+452 IEAEYLARWIKDA

-489 TMAAAL
+489 TTAAAL
-495 RRVGLPVAIQSEND
+495 RRVGLPVVIQSEHD

-518 WLTALLTIMSDPLNA
+518 WLTALLTIMTDPLNA

-563 IDQIASATGRISS
+563 IDEIASATGRISS
-576 FLHMLAEI
+576 VLHTLAEI

-595 AVSLIIEQTQLRE
+595 AVTLIIEQTQLRE

-627 LTVQAA
+627 LIVQAA
-633 EAEANGMILP
+633 AAEANGMILP
-643 GFSEQLRND
+643 GFAEQLRND
-652 FASSRAVRF
+652 FASPRAVRF
-661 SADDDAIQLITS
+661 SADDNAIQLITS

-680 WQAVIVPFL
+680 WQAVVVPFL
-689 ARELRTPSPPYPHFV
+689 ARDLRTPSPRYPDFV
-704 KSPADGELVIAFAKE
+704 KSPADGELIIAFGNQ

-763 SEGKLL
+763 SEGKLPR
-769 KTAQL
+769 TAQL

-783 YSGEFEQHTSTIDE
+783 YSGEFDQHSSTIDE
-797 VPESSPITEHAS
+797 VPESSPIVEHPL
-809 QKKDAQ
+809 QKNGSE
-815 IDPLTND
+815 IEPLTD
-822 ELKRAAKRASDFVR
+822 SELKRAVKRASEFVR
-836 KITPSALDPE
+836 KITPSALDSE
-846 VPADVRTRSRLDTL
+846 VPADMRTRSRLDTL

-870 FFQRLDW
+870 FFQRLNW
-877 KGGIDFAQNIFEK
+877 KGGIESAQKLFEK
-890 ELPFSPDAKGAV
+890 ELPISPDAKAAV
-902 KDWDATHRHL
+902 KDWNATHRNL
-912 FSDASIARFLESDET
+912 FSDATIARFLASDET

-950 LVMIDRKAHRCLLL
+950 SIMINRKAGRCLLL
-964 DWKTNNVSPSDVEI
+964 DWKTNDVSPSDVEI

-1002 EAGLFSIA
+1002 EAGLFSTA
-1010 LGRLLLYSAEELQME
+1010 LGHLLLYSAEELQLE
-1025 WRRLEQLPPSQLE
+1025 WRRLEQLPPTQLE
-1038 NEITPDS
+1038 DEIRPD
-1045 VDQRLTAERSDT
+1045 
-1057 PKAAR
+1057 AAD
-1062 GPRYPGTA
+1062 GF

>member
-1 MVKPRDESVRARF
+1 MVKPRDESARARF
-14 ATESDR
+14 ASELDR

-32 TTGIIERI
+32 TTAITQRV

-46 PNAAEILPRLVVVT
+46 PNAADTLPHLVVVT

-76 LLQENLGQEVQT
+76 LLEENLRQEVQT
-88 ASNRAFFGTIH
+88 AFNRAFFGTIH
-99 AFCMKLLTDF
+99 SFCMKLLTDF

-114 LPAPVELVEDDD
+114 LPAPLELVEDDN

-134 NQIRIGDSLGEKD
+134 NQTHIGRSLGEKD
-147 RALLLR
+147 RATLLR

-165 RARSAV
+165 RAASAV
-171 LQVPGLT
+171 LQIPSLS
-178 PCPPPEFAEIY
+178 PCPPLDFAEVY
-189 SQSAKGKGNDNIA
+189 LQSDKGNENISK
-202 RSQAELREWENRF
+202 SQAELREWEARHV
-215 SGDWEYLRWPVCFTA
+215 GDWEYLRWPVCFTA
-230 PNAKFTQLWQEK
+230 ANARFTQLCQEK

-247 KWICAAATCVAAEV
+247 KWVCDAAACVAAEV

-271 NGVVTYDDQIALA
+271 HGLVTYGDQIALA
-284 EQLLQHPVAAPRIR
+284 EELLQHPVAAQRIR
-298 DENFRVILDEA
+298 GENLRVILDEA

-319 LLEVTR
+319 LLEATR
-325 PPEAKGLWLQDPHLG
+325 PPEASGVWLQDRHLG

-351 FQQSIYWQRADL
+351 FQQSIYRERANL

-368 VHDALISDKNGESL
+368 VHEALIAEEHGESL
-382 EFAVTFRLDQKQLDF
+382 EFGVTFRLDQKQLDF
-397 VNETFWEILNNK
+397 VSETFREILNNEV
-409 DGQVRFVELQPRP
+409 GQVRFVELQPRP

-432 PLAKELLPE
+432 PLVAKGLLPD

-452 IEADYLARWIKDA
+452 IEAEYLARWIKDA

-495 RRVGLPVAIQSEND
+495 RRVGLPVAIQSERD

-518 WLTALLTIMSDPLNA
+518 WLTALLTIMTDPLNA

-540 RDIFGASD
+540 REIFGTSD
-548 HDLAVFSEGQKARFR
+548 HDLAVFSEGQKVRFR
-563 IDQIASATGRISS
+563 IDEILSATGRISS
-576 FLHMLAEI
+576 LLRALAEI
-584 RQRAEGLALFD
+584 RQRAEGMALFD
-595 AVSLIIEQTQLRE
+595 AVTLIIEQTQLRE

-619 DLARELDA
+619 DLACELDTLLA
-627 LTVQAA
+627 QAA
-633 EAEANGMILP
+633 EAEANGMILAQ
-643 GFSEQLRND
+643 FAEHLRND
-652 FASSRAVRF
+652 FTTPRAVRF

-673 YKAKGSE
+673 HKAKGSE

-689 ARELRTPSPPYPHFV
+689 ARDLRPPSPRYPDFV
-704 KSPADGELVIAFAKE
+704 KSPVDGELIIAFGKQ

-729 ERAEQQQ
+729 ERAQQQQ

-756 DQEIFSN
+756 DQEIFTN
-763 SEGKLL
+763 SDGKLL

-783 YSGEFEQHTSTIDE
+783 YSGEFDRHSSTIDE
-797 VPESSPITEHAS
+797 VLEPSPTVRQAPHKNGAEIE
-809 QKKDAQ
+809 Q
-815 IDPLTND
+815 LTSR
-822 ELKRAAKRASDFVR
+822 ELKRAAKRASEFVR
-836 KITPSALDPE
+836 KITPSALDSDI
-846 VPADVRTRSRLDTL
+846 PAELRTHSRLDNL

-877 KGGIDFAQNIFEK
+877 KGGIDSAQKLFEK
-890 ELPFSPDAKGAV
+890 ELPISPDAKAAV
-902 KDWDATHRHL
+902 KDWNATRRNL
-912 FSDASIARFLESDET
+912 FSDASIGRFLASDET
-927 LFHAEFPFSW
+927 LFHAEFSFSW
-937 RRNNRSV
+937 RRNDRSV

-950 LVMIDRKAHRCLLL
+950 SIMINRKAGRCLLL
-964 DWKTNNVSPSDVEI
+964 DWKTNDVSSSEVEI
-978 FRETYR
+978 FRARYR

-1002 EAGLFSIA
+1002 AAGLFSTA
-1010 LGRLLLYSAEELQME
+1010 LGRLLLYSAEELQIE
-1025 WRRLEQLPPSQLE
+1025 WRRLEQLPPAKLE
-1038 NEITPDS
+1038 DEIRPDAPDS
-1045 VDQRLTAERSDT
+1045 F
-1057 PKAAR
+1057 
-1062 GPRYPGTA
+1062 

>member
-1 MVKPRDESVRARF
+1 
-14 ATESDR
+14 
-20 NFSVVAS
+20 
-27 AGSGK
+27 
-32 TTGIIERI
+32 
-40 LSIARS
+40 
-46 PNAAEILPRLVVVT
+46 
-60 FTNRAA
+60 
-66 DEMQQRTRQA
+66 
-76 LLQENLGQEVQT
+76 
-88 ASNRAFFGTIH
+88 
-99 AFCMKLLTDF
+99 MKLLTDF

-114 LPAPVELVEDDD
+114 LPAPLELVEDDD

-134 NQIRIGDSLGEKD
+134 NQSRIAGSLDEKD
-147 RALLLR
+147 RAMLLR

-165 RARSAV
+165 RARAAV
-171 LQVPGLT
+171 LQVPGIT
-178 PCPPPEFAEIY
+178 PCPPPDFAEIY
-189 SQSAKGKGNDNIA
+189 SQSAKGKANDNIA
-202 RSQAELREWENRF
+202 KSQEELREWQRRF
-215 SGDWEYLRWPVCFTA
+215 GGDWEYLRWPVCFTA
-230 PNAKFTQLWQEK
+230 PNARFTQLWQEK

-261 QRDYLDFRLD
+261 QRDYLNFRLD
-271 NGVVTYDDQIALA
+271 HGLVTYDDQIALA
-284 EQLLQHPVAAPRIR
+284 QELLQHPVAAQRIR
-298 DENFRVILDEA
+298 EESFRVILDEA
-309 QDTEPLQFSV
+309 QDTAPLQFSV

-325 PPEAKGLWLQDPHLG
+325 PPEAKGLWLQDRHLG

-368 VHDALISDKNGESL
+368 VHEALISAKENGESL

-397 VNETFWEILNNK
+397 VNETFREILNNK

-422 NILPGKVIRV
+422 NIVPGKVIRV
-432 PLAKELLPE
+432 QLAKELLPA

-446 DYQKAR
+446 DYQKGR
-452 IEADYLARWIKDA
+452 IEADYLAHWIKDA

-489 TMAAAL
+489 MMAAAL
-495 RRVGLPVAIQSEND
+495 RRVGLPVAIQSEQD

-518 WLTALLTIMSDPLNA
+518 WLTALLTIMTDPLNA
-533 YEIVGVL
+533 YEMVGVL

-563 IDQIASATGRISS
+563 IDEIASATGKISS
-576 FLHMLAEI
+576 VLQMLAEI
-584 RQRAEGLALFD
+584 RERAQGLALFD
-595 AVSLIIEQTQLRE
+595 AVTLIIEQTQLRE

-627 LTVQAA
+627 LIVQAA

-643 GFSEQLRND
+643 EFAQQLRND
-652 FASSRAVRF
+652 FTSSRSVRF
-661 SADDDAIQLITS
+661 SADDEAIQLITS

-704 KSPADGELVIAFAKE
+704 KSPVDGELIIAFANQ

-756 DQEIFSN
+756 DHEIFS
-763 SEGKLL
+763 SSDGKLL

-774 RRLIRDKDF
+774 RRLIRHKDF
-783 YSGEFEQHTSTIDE
+783 YSGEFDQCTSTIDQ
-797 VPESSPITEHAS
+797 VSESLPIVKHSS
-809 QKKDAQ
+809 QKNGSQ
-815 IDPLTND
+815 IEPLTND
-822 ELKRAAKRASDFVR
+822 EFERAAKRASEFVR
-836 KITPSALDPE
+836 KITPSALDSE
-846 VPADVRTRSRLDTL
+846 VPSDLRTRSRLDTL

-877 KGGIDFAQNIFEK
+877 KGGIDSAQKLFEK
-890 ELPFSPDAKGAV
+890 ELSISPDAKAAV
-902 KDWDATHRHL
+902 KDWNATRRNL
-912 FSDASIARFLESDET
+912 FSDATIAGFLASDET

-937 RRNNRSV
+937 RRNDRSV

-950 LVMIDRKAHRCLLL
+950 STMLNRKAGRCLLL
-964 DWKTNNVSPSDVEI
+964 DWKTNDVSQSDLEI

-993 VTEITGLEV
+993 VTEVTSLEV
-1002 EAGLFSIA
+1002 VAGLFSTA

-1025 WRRLEQLPPSQLE
+1025 WRRLEQLPPAQLK

-1045 VDQRLTAERSDT
+1045 ADGL
-1057 PKAAR
+1057 
-1062 GPRYPGTA
+1062 

>member
-14 ATESDR
+14 ASELDR

-76 LLQENLGQEVQT
+76 LLQENLRQEVQT
-88 ASNRAFFGTIH
+88 AFNRAFFGTIH
-99 AFCMKLLTDF
+99 SFCMKLLTDF

-114 LPAPVELVEDDD
+114 LPAPLELVEDDGD
-126 DLWQEFAQ
+126 MWQEFAQ
-134 NQIRIGDSLGEKD
+134 NQTRIGRSLGEKD
-147 RALLLR
+147 RAMLLR

-171 LQVPGLT
+171 LQMPGLS
-178 PCPPPEFAEIY
+178 PCPPLDFAEVY
-189 SQSAKGKGNDNIA
+189 SQSDKAKGNDNIA
-202 RSQAELREWENRF
+202 KSQAELREWEKRF
-215 SGDWEYLRWPVCFTA
+215 AGDWEYLRWPVCFTA
-230 PNAKFTQLWQEK
+230 ANARFTQLWQEK

-261 QRDYLDFRLD
+261 QRDYLNFRLD
-271 NGVVTYDDQIALA
+271 HGLVTYNDQIALA
-284 EQLLQHPVAAPRIR
+284 EELLQHPIAAQRIR
-298 DENFRVILDEA
+298 EENFRVILDEA

-325 PPEAKGLWLQDPHLG
+325 PPEAKGLWLQDRHLG
-340 PRPGHFCMVGD
+340 PRPGHFSMVGD

-368 VHDALISDKNGESL
+368 VHEALIADKNGESL

-397 VNETFWEILNNK
+397 VNETFREILNNK

-422 NILPGKVIRV
+422 EILPGKVICV
-432 PLAKELLPE
+432 PLAKELLPQ

-452 IEADYLARWIKDA
+452 IEAEYLASWIKDA

-489 TMAAAL
+489 TTAAAL
-495 RRVGLPVAIQSEND
+495 RRVDLPVAIQSEHD

-518 WLTALLTIMSDPLNA
+518 WLTALLTIMTDPLNA

-563 IDQIASATGRISS
+563 IDEIASTTGRISS
-576 FLHMLAEI
+576 VLHTLAEI
-584 RQRAEGLALFD
+584 RQRADGLALFD
-595 AVSLIIEQTQLRE
+595 AVTLIIEQTQLRE

-627 LTVQAA
+627 LIVQAA

-643 GFSEQLRND
+643 GFAEQLRND
-652 FASSRAVRF
+652 FASLRAVRF
-661 SADDDAIQLITS
+661 SADDNAIQLITS

-689 ARELRTPSPPYPHFV
+689 ARDLRPPPPRYPDFV
-704 KSPADGELVIAFAKE
+704 KSPADGELIIAFANQ

-756 DQEIFSN
+756 DQEIFCN

-774 RRLIRDKDF
+774 RRLMQDKDF
-783 YSGEFEQHTSTIDE
+783 YSGEFDQHTSTIDQ
-797 VPESSPITEHAS
+797 VSESSPIVKHAS
-809 QKKDAQ
+809 QKNGSE
-815 IDPLTND
+815 IESLTNG
-822 ELKRAAKRASDFVR
+822 ELKRAAKRASEFVR

-846 VPADVRTRSRLDTL
+846 VPADARTRSRLDTL

-877 KGGIDFAQNIFEK
+877 NGGIDSAQKLFEK
-890 ELPFSPDAKGAV
+890 ELPTSPDAKAAV
-902 KDWDATHRHL
+902 KDWNATRRNL
-912 FSDASIARFLESDET
+912 FSEGTIARFLASDET
-927 LFHAEFPFSW
+927 LYHAEFPFSW

-950 LVMIDRKAHRCLLL
+950 SIMINRKAGSCLLL
-964 DWKTNNVSPSDVEI
+964 DWKTNDVSPSDVEI

-993 VTEITGLEV
+993 VREITGLEV
-1002 EAGLFSIA
+1002 EAGLFSTA

-1025 WRRLEQLPPSQLE
+1025 WRRLQQLPPTQLE
-1038 NEITPDS
+1038 NEFAPDS
-1045 VDQRLTAERSDT
+1045 AD
-1057 PKAAR
+1057 
-1062 GPRYPGTA
+1062 GI

>member
-1 MVKPRDESVRARF
+1 MVKPHDESVRARF
-14 ATESDR
+14 AGELDR

-32 TTGIIERI
+32 TTAITERI

-46 PNAAEILPRLVVVT
+46 SNASEILPRLVVVT

-76 LLQENLGQEVQT
+76 LLQENLGQEVHT
-88 ASNRAFFGTIH
+88 AFNRAFFGTIH

-114 LPAPVELVEDDD
+114 LPAPLQLLEDDD
-126 DLWQEFAQ
+126 DLWLEFAQ
-134 NQIRIGDSLGEKD
+134 NQTRIGRSLGEED
-147 RALLLR
+147 RAMLLR

-165 RARSAV
+165 RASSAV

-178 PCPPPEFAEIY
+178 PCPAPDFAEVY
-189 SQSAKGKGNDNIA
+189 SQSAKAKGNDNIA
-202 RSQAELREWENRF
+202 KSQEELREWERRF
-215 SGDWEYLRWPVCFTA
+215 GGDWEYLRWPVCFTA
-230 PNAKFTQLWQEK
+230 PNARFTQLWQEK

-261 QRDYLDFRLD
+261 QRDYRNFRLD
-271 NGVVTYDDQIALA
+271 HGLVTYDDQIALA
-284 EQLLQHPVAAPRIR
+284 EELLQYPVAAQRIR
-298 DENFRVILDEA
+298 EEGFRVILDEA
-309 QDTEPLQFSV
+309 QDTQPLQFSV

-325 PPEAKGLWLQDPHLG
+325 PPGAKVLWLQDRHLG
-340 PRPGHFCMVGD
+340 PGPGHFCMVGD
-351 FQQSIYWQRADL
+351 FQQSIWKRADL

-368 VHDALISDKNGESL
+368 VHEALISDKNGESL
-382 EFAVTFRLDQKQLDF
+382 EFAVTFRLNQKQLDF
-397 VNETFWEILNNK
+397 VNETFREILNNK
-409 DGQVRFVELQPRP
+409 HGQVRFVELQPRP

-432 PLAKELLPE
+432 PLAKELLPG

-452 IEADYLARWIKDA
+452 IEAEYLARWIKDA

-489 TMAAAL
+489 TTAAAL
-495 RRVGLPVAIQSEND
+495 RRVGLPVAIQSEQD

-518 WLTALLTIMSDPLNA
+518 WLTALFTIMTDPLNA

-540 RDIFGASD
+540 REIFGASD
-548 HDLAVFSEGQKARFR
+548 HDLAVFCEGQKARFR
-563 IDQIASATGRISS
+563 IDEIASATGRISS
-576 FLHMLAEI
+576 VLHTLAEI
-584 RQRAEGLALFD
+584 RQRAESLALFD
-595 AVSLIIEQTQLRE
+595 AVTLIVEQTQLRE
-608 RLLLLPATEFG
+608 RLLLLPAAEFG

-627 LTVQAA
+627 LIVQAA
-633 EAEANGMILP
+633 EAEANGMILS
-643 GFSEQLRND
+643 GFAEQLRND
-652 FASSRAVRF
+652 FVAQRAVRF
-661 SADDDAIQLITS
+661 SADDNAIQLITS
-673 YKAKGSE
+673 HKAKGSE
-680 WQAVIVPFL
+680 WETVIVPFL
-689 ARELRTPSPPYPHFV
+689 ARELRTPSLRYPHFV
-704 KSPADGELVIAFAKE
+704 KSPADGELIIAFGNQ

-756 DQEIFSN
+756 DQEIFSS

-783 YSGEFEQHTSTIDE
+783 YSGEFDQHTNVIDE
-797 VPESSPITEHAS
+797 VPESPPIVKRAS
-809 QKKDAQ
+809 QKNGSE
-815 IDPLTND
+815 IEPLTND
-822 ELKRAAKRASDFVR
+822 ELKRAAKCASEFVR

-846 VPADVRTRSRLDTL
+846 VPADVRTRSRVDTL

-877 KGGIDFAQNIFEK
+877 KGGIDSAQKLFE
-890 ELPFSPDAKGAV
+890 EALPISPDAKAAV
-902 KDWDATHRHL
+902 KDWNATCRNL
-912 FSDASIARFLESDET
+912 FSDATVACFLASDET
-927 LFHAEFPFSW
+927 SFHAEFPFSW

-944 LEGLID
+944 IEGLVD
-950 LVMIDRKAHRCLLL
+950 SVMINRKFSRCLLL
-964 DWKTNNVSPSDVEI
+964 DWKTNCVSPSDAEV
-978 FRETYR
+978 FRARYR

-993 VTEITGLEV
+993 VGEITRLEV
-1002 EAGLFSIA
+1002 EAGLFSTA
-1010 LGRLLLYSAEELQME
+1010 LGSLLLYSAEELQSE
-1025 WRRLEQLPPSQLE
+1025 WRRLEQLPPGELGD
-1038 NEITPDS
+1038 EIRPDAF
-1045 VDQRLTAERSDT
+1045 DDF
-1057 PKAAR
+1057 
-1062 GPRYPGTA
+1062 